1 MGKLIYTHMVS
12 LDGFIEADKPYDGD
26 NWAIADDEL
35 TRHFIEVEA
44 ESAVHLYGRRVF
56 ETVASG
62 WPNFATTPGM
72 PPLAVEYA
80 NLWINKPKVVFSTTL
95 DHVDW
100 NARLVKAD
108 AAEEVATLK
117 VSTPKALTLYGSQ
130 LAAFM
135 IEHKLVD
142 ELHFYINPVLLNSGV
157 PVVAPLAQIVRLRL
171 EATQTFGCGVVLL
184 RYTCLY

>member
-12 LDGFIEADKPYDGD
+12 LDGFIEADKPYEGD

-35 TRHFIEVEA
+35 TRHFIEA
-44 ESAVHLYGRRVF
+44 EREIGAHLYGRRVF
-56 ETVASG
+56 EALASG
-62 WPNFATTPGM
+62 WPSFATMPGM
-72 PPLAVEYA
+72 PPLVVEYA

-100 NARLVKAD
+100 NARLVKEA
-108 AAEEVATLK
+108 AAEEVANLK
-117 VSTPKALTLYGSQ
+117 ATSAKDLTLYGSV
-130 LAAFM
+130 LAASM

-142 ELHFYINPVLLNSGV
+142 ELRFYINPVLLNSGV
-157 PVVAPLAQIVRLRL
+157 PVVAPLTQIVRLRL
-171 EATQTFGCGVVLL
+171 EATQPFGCGVVLL